1 MKKSFISSV
10 IFTFKAIVFFI
21 IVISL
26 CLNVYFL
33 PKVLKHDT
41 TEALKSSRSYESL
54 YSLEAT
60 QLRIKCHELAKKLI
74 VHLKGKG
81 WVLACSE
88 SVTGGTL
95 ASSLALAPGA
105 SSVFAGSGVCY
116 RIEAKK
122 QLLNVP
128 DQKEDDLY
136 DLQTAE
142 DMAKGTK
149 KLYTVSEENKVSEN
163 ETYSKQPMMT
173 IATTGRAVTWDG
185 HWEGGVFVAVTLPN
199 GQVYSQYF
207 KHVFSSSDN
216 KEIEAK
222 TKEEGMLTA
231 TYKALQFALSCL

>member
-1 MKKSFISSV
+1 MKKSFISRV
-10 IFTFKAIVFFI
+10 IFTFKLIIFLFI
-21 IVISL
+21 LSSL
-26 CLNVYFL
+26 CLNAYFIQKKT
-33 PKVLKHDT
+33 PET
-41 TEALKSSRSYESL
+41 LKSSRAYESF

-60 QLRIKCHELAKKLI
+60 HLRIQCHELAKKLI
-74 VHLKGKG
+74 VQLKEKG

-88 SVTGGTL
+88 SVTGGNL
-95 ASSLALAPGA
+95 GASLALAPGA
-105 SSVFAGSGVCY
+105 GSVFAGSAVCY

-128 DQKEDDLY
+128 DKNEDDLY

-149 KLYTVSEENKVSEN
+149 KLYTVSQENIVSKN
-163 ETYSKQPMMT
+163 ETYSNQPMMT
-173 IATTGRAVTWDG
+173 IATSGRAVTWDG

-207 KHVFSSSDN
+207 KHVFSSPN
-216 KEIEAK
+216 NTEIEAK

-231 TYKALQFALSCL
+231 TYKALQFALTCLSNL